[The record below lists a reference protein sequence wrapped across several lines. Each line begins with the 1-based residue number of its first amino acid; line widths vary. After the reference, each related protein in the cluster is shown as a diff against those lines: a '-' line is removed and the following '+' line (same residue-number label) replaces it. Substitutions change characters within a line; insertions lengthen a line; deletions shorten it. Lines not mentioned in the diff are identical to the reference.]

1 MPSQEY
7 LNEFN
12 RFDDDTLKKLITIGD
27 SILSPMNTELTSV
40 DFASMVDAVFKE
52 NGLADRY
59 FPEWADRSKSD
70 FGRFLVELFAL
81 FSDKDFF
88 YINHFS
94 REGFVAV
101 ADLYRSIFHQALHQ
115 GFNPPSNQSAMG
127 NVELIFSSGSAEFVP
142 RGSIILGIDS
152 VPSLV
157 YTNDDFTIP
166 SSTTDQ
172 NVTAPFIHGKFRR
185 EQIFFDGYSLVLDI
199 PNIVNNTVRLTI
211 DGSDWTQTD
220 NFIGGDSSTK
230 HYMVFHDE
238 EGRAEIMFA
247 KDGMGSIPDD
257 GMLCDL
263 SFIVGGGYIG
273 DIEANVLNRVVGS
286 QTVRNLQ
293 SYTQFAMTGGN
304 DLIPMELLRQT
315 VIGKARHQNR
325 VVTPEDA
332 EYFCKELSVVHKV
345 FADVF
350 LNYTYVYVLPVG
362 GGDVTPSQKALVEN
376 KLEPYLLMGQN
387 LNVNSPIYVPIT
399 MEVDIY
405 LLPTTIKSGANTV
418 ALQTIDEFLNPLK
431 NGEFGAGVNRSL
443 LASKILQRVS
453 GSQNVTFPTLHRT
466 GTPSPSS
473 DVDFIGQEL
482 IDIANSTISINLI
495 GGI

>member
-1 MPSQEY
+1 MPSQVY

-12 RFDDDTLKKLITIGD
+12 RFDDETLKKLITIGD

-40 DFASMVDAVFKE
+40 DFASMIDEVFKE

-59 FPEWADRSKSD
+59 FPEWKDRSKSD

-88 YINHFS
+88 YINHYS
-94 REGFVAV
+94 RESFVAV
-101 ADLYRSIFHQALHQ
+101 ADLYRSVFHQALHQ
-115 GFNPPSNQSAMG
+115 GFNPPSNQSATG

-142 RGSIILGIDS
+142 RGSIVLGIDS

-157 YTNDDFTIP
+157 YTNQGFTIP
-166 SSTTDQ
+166 ASTTDQ
-172 NVTAPFIHGKFRR
+172 NVTVPFIHGKIRR

-199 PNIVNNTVRLTI
+199 PNIVNGSVRLTI

-230 HYMVFHDE
+230 HFMVFHDE

-247 KDGMGSIPDD
+247 KDSMGAIPDE
-257 GMLCDL
+257 GVLCDL
-263 SFIVGGGYIG
+263 EFLIGGGYIG
-273 DIEANVLNRVVGS
+273 DIEANTLNRVIGS
-286 QTVRNLQ
+286 QTIRNLQ
-293 SYTQFAMTGGN
+293 SYSQFAMTGGN
-304 DLIPMELLRQT
+304 DLMPLELLRQT
-315 VIGKARHQNR
+315 VVGKARHQNR

-332 EYFCKELSVVHKV
+332 EYFCKELSFVHKV

-362 GGDVTPSQKALVEN
+362 GGNISPSQKSLVRN

-387 LNVNSPIYVPIT
+387 LNVNSPIFVPIT

-405 LLPTTIKSGANTV
+405 LLPTTIRSGANTM

-431 NGEFGAGVNRSL
+431 NGEFGDGVNRSL
-443 LASKILQRVS
+443 LASKILQRVN
-453 GSQNVTFPTLHRT
+453 GSQNVTFPILHRT
-466 GTPSPSS
+466 GTPSPSA
-473 DVDFIGQEL
+473 DVSFIGQEL
-482 IDIANSTISINLI
+482 IDIDNSLIVINLI